1 MPLKMVCLLSFLLLI
16 AGGGFA
22 AAADRRAIFER
33 TGGFLIIGALA
44 IIGAGLPLFR

>member
-1 MPLKMVCLLSFLLLI
+1 MVAFLSFLLLI

-22 AAADRRAIFER
+22 AVADRRAAFER
-33 TGGFLIIGALA
+33 AGGFLMIGGLA